1 VHQICTFDTYVS
13 IVYGTINHYK
23 KISLMALE
31 FPELFDRS
39 KMLSIYLQSKSSKFI
54 VSLKE
59 NYMTYL
65 KKYEENNIKFKLI
78 DALEQSSSTNF
89 TNYIIPELKEMLED
103 DVGSRISEV
112 ITQNMYLK
120 RKFPHLDQ
128 RGEDLNLSR
137 VGPFMPINPLK
148 AHKANPTYNLPKEIK
163 LNKHRFSKGRI
174 QLHRKYCTVE
184 RFRGNENVET
194 TIILNML
201 NI

>member
-1 VHQICTFDTYVS
+1 MHQICSFDSFVA

-31 FPELFDRS
+31 FPELFDRA
-39 KMLSIYLQSKSSKFI
+39 KMLTIYLESKSSAFI
-54 VSLKE
+54 VRLKE
-59 NYMTYL
+59 HYITYIN
-65 KKYEENNIKFKLI
+65 KYEEMNLKFKLI
-78 DALEQSSSTNF
+78 DALEQSASINF
-89 TNYIIPELKEMLED
+89 TSYVIPELQEMLLD

-112 ITQNMYLK
+112 MTQNMFLK

-163 LNKHRFSKGRI
+163 TTKHRFSKGRI
-174 QLHRKYCTVE
+174 QLHRRYCTVE
-184 RFRGNENVET
+184 KFRGPSENEEFK
-194 TIILNML
+194 IKH
-201 NI
+201 